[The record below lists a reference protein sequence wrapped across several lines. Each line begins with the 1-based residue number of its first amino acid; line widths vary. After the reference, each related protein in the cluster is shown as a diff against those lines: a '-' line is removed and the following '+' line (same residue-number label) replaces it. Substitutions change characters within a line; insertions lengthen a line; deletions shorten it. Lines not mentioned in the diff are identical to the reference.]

1 MVIQIKKYGHI
12 LLIIMEAIDAIFVD
26 LLRPGLVLIAPGFTG
41 T

>member
-1 MVIQIKKYGHI
+1 MVIKINKYGHI

-26 LLRPGLVLIAPGFTG
+26 FLRQGLAPGFTG